1 MDRIQFK
8 KSSSRLQFYRK
19 WLDTCTTVPDAEN
32 CILIAACDPV
42 LSYSDYLV
50 LKNCYFNSIKS
61 LEV

>member
-1 MDRIQFK
+1 MDRIQSK
-8 KSSSRLQFYRK
+8 KSSYRLQFYRK

-42 LSYSDYLV
+42 LSYPDYLV